1 MKHLKKLVQMN
12 ILISQNFPKSFFRRI
27 VPRTTTST
35 TCHIINMCFG
45 SNSSSNGDNATS
57 LPSSMQGKP
66 VAALVPPGQCQF
78 TETLTAVPLLER
90 FPVSETS
97 CVIRFGLP
105 DPNRPLNL
113 STCACI
119 LASAQTKGQDVTRPY
134 TPISTNQD
142 IGYFDLLV
150 KNYGPEAH
158 MSYHL
163 CHDLQPG
170 EMVKFKHIPF
180 NVKIQAPF
188 DQYDRIAMIV
198 GGTGTIPPWFGPVD
212 ALQSEFSP
220 NVFPFDFLF
229 K

>member
-1 MKHLKKLVQMN
+1 
-12 ILISQNFPKSFFRRI
+12 
-27 VPRTTTST
+27 
-35 TCHIINMCFG
+35 MCFG
-45 SNSSSNGDNATS
+45 SKRNGNNAT

-78 TETLTAVPLLER
+78 NETLTAVPLLER

-97 CVIRFGLP
+97 CVVRFGLP
-105 DPNRPLNL
+105 DPNLPLNL

-119 LASAQTKGQDVTRPY
+119 LASAHTKGQDVTRPY
-134 TPISTNQD
+134 TPISTNQN

-170 EMVKFKHIPF
+170 ETVQFKHIPF

-188 DQYDRIAMIV
+188 DQYDHIAMIV
-198 GGTGTIPPWFGPVD
+198 GGTGTPVFNN
-212 ALQSEFSP
+212 L
-220 NVFPFDFLF
+220 VG
-229 K
+229 